1 MKTLTRIALGL
12 TSSLLLAAGF
22 SRAALRLDP
31 LSNSISGTDWSMKDA
46 PSGACVF
53 PCALVRE

>member
-1 MKTLTRIALGL
+1 MALGL

-46 PSGACVF
+46 PSVPCVF